1 MFDANQLSVLSE
13 MGIPVWQ
20 LRQAGIVK
28 EEVRTPDTDN
38 HVEIDTASLL
48 ARVNAS
54 NWLFCHDG
62 KESQECQRLLQ
73 SICSAMG
80 ISQGIC
86 LLSLNDLKAIASETI
101 ASSEKKRLILFGE
114 SIVKRVFGPASTVES
129 LRDEPQQALQS
140 NLTTF
145 VSSSLQ
151 SLLENT
157 ANKKQVWQDIR
168 QIKQL
173 DS

>member
-1 MFDANQLSVLSE
+1 
-13 MGIPVWQ
+13 
-20 LRQAGIVK
+20 
-28 EEVRTPDTDN
+28 
-38 HVEIDTASLL
+38 
-48 ARVNAS
+48 
-54 NWLFCHDG
+54 
-62 KESQECQRLLQ
+62 
-73 SICSAMG
+73 MG

-86 LLSLNDLKAIASETI
+86 LLSLNDLKAITSETI
-101 ASSEKKRLILFGE
+101 ASSEEKRLILFGE
-114 SIVKRVFGPASTVES
+114 SIVKQVFGSASTVES
-129 LRDEPQQALQS
+129 LRYEPQQALQS

-168 QIKQL
+168 QINQL